1 MNKAL
6 NFAFALLLLAP
17 ASFGGPILWSINLS
31 ASDVDSGISST
42 EATVQG
48 SATYNSTT
56 GGTVNISSAPTTT
69 YSNPTALGLFSAT
82 SMVSSSNNNAGAGF
96 CGLPG
101 GCFSGPLTASALATA
116 NLATGSVGVYALS
129 DIIDNSVIES
139 QASATAQLNDS
150 LTFNVAGAT
159 SSTVTDIGVMFTIDG
174 AAAPGTPLLSG
185 QAGPGVDMLGALTLG
200 ATTVQYSYN
209 DEAGSPANGTLTDGG
224 WVSEQVN
231 TQTPDELVFSGIYAI
246 TGASAVVPI
255 QLQMICGAENGGT
268 CSYSDT
274 AAVNFNLPQGVSFT
288 SNSGAFLSQAQGTAT
303 PEPASWMLVLGG
315 VAILIGRRRTK

>member
-6 NFAFALLLLAP
+6 NVALPLLLLAP
-17 ASFGGPILWSINLS
+17 ASFGCPILWSINLS

-48 SATYNSTT
+48 AVTYNSTT
-56 GGTVNISSAPTTT
+56 GGTVNIASAPTTT

-82 SMVSSSNNNAGAGF
+82 SMVASSNNNAGAGF

-129 DIIDNSVIES
+129 GIIDNSVIES
-139 QASATAQLNDS
+139 QASSTAQLNDS
-150 LTFNVAGAT
+150 LTFSVAGAT
-159 SSTVTDIGVMFTIDG
+159 SSTVTDIGVTFTIDG
-174 AAAPGTPLLSG
+174 SASPGTPLMSG
-185 QAGPGVDMLGALTLG
+185 AAGPGVDILGALTLG
-200 ATTVQYSYN
+200 AANAQYSYN
-209 DEAGSPANGTLTDGG
+209 DEAGSPANGTVLDGS
-224 WVSEQVN
+224 WVSEQVI
-231 TQTPDELVFSGIYAI
+231 TQTPDTFVFSGIYAI

-255 QLQMICGAENGGT
+255 QLELTCGAENGGT

-288 SNSGAFLSQAQGTAT
+288 SSSGVFLSQAQAT
-303 PEPASWMLVLGG
+303 SAPEPASWMLVLGG
-315 VAILIGRRRTK
+315 VACLIGRRQKR